1 MLEDN
6 SRRQVVEVM
15 LKMVM
20 LQRLKTCFIKVL
32 MKRQVLEAE
41 LMEIERRIKSGAKKE
56 SEDIRRFEYLC
67 KKVESFKNQER
78 RLYQKIKWIEEKMQS
93 YK

>member
-41 LMEIERRIKSGAKKE
+41 LMELERRIKSGAEKE
-56 SEDIRRFEYLC
+56 SEDIRRFEYLY